1 MHLLNSVR
9 LLGSFLRPGVVHL
22 HRLATAGAMLICIAI
37 VLNVGPFAK
46 APKIDSLPDTAIRE
60 AAQATTERPVAS
72 ISVLQLEIGAPNP
85 DQRQSTVGV
94 ADVSESITPLTQPA
108 SVSVLEAA
116 PQSAMGAAD
125 VCEPIKLSTEPASIS
140 VAEVAASAS
149 QPATA
154 KNADGEVQSNLPQQ
168 DLAAAVPAAQ
178 PSGDQVNPDLMKG
191 PAIVGVWAPDAGT
204 CSARDFREGMLPAVI
219 NADGAWAGDTF
230 CVFED
235 KKQTETAW
243 SVVAKCSNP
252 REHWTAKVRLTVHNN
267 RLTWTSRRG
276 TQVYTRCA
284 PDVLMAD
291 AR

>member
-9 LLGSFLRPGVVHL
+9 PLRSFLRARVVHL
-22 HRLATAGAMLICIAI
+22 HGVATAGAMLTCVAI

-46 APKIDSLPDTAIRE
+46 LPKSDSLPDTAIRE
-60 AAQATTERPVAS
+60 AAHAITERPVAS
-72 ISVLQLEIGAPNP
+72 ASIPQLDIGAPNP
-85 DQRQSTVGV
+85 DHAQSAVQV
-94 ADVSESITPLTQPA
+94 AGVSESIAPL
-108 SVSVLEAA
+108 
-116 PQSAMGAAD
+116 M
-125 VCEPIKLSTEPASIS
+125 EPASIS
-140 VAEVAASAS
+140 VLEVAPQSATGAADVSEPTKPSIELASISVVEVAPSAS
-149 QPATA
+149 LPATT
-154 KNADGEVQSNLPQQ
+154 KNADAEVQSSPPQQ

-178 PSGDQVNPDLMKG
+178 PSGDHVNPDLMKRA
-191 PAIVGVWAPDAGT
+191 AIVGVWAPDAGT

-243 SVVAKCSNP
+243 SVVAKCSNR

-267 RLTWTSRRG
+267 RLTWTSKRG
-276 TQVYTRCA
+276 TQIYTRCG
-284 PDVLMAD
+284 PDVRMAD